1 MFQDTGKVPEVFWTE
16 LCLESYRNPK
26 SEQLTRSEVLVN
38 NMLIVPG
45 FSLTTVTVN
54 GAHFPRPLDV
64 LSPDEDKDED
74 VDSGEEGHRH
84 EPRDHQPRPV
94 DVVVD
99 VPRV

>member
-1 MFQDTGKVPEVFWTE
+1 M
-16 LCLESYRNPK
+16 
-26 SEQLTRSEVLVN
+26 
-38 NMLIVPG
+38 
-45 FSLTTVTVN
+45 TVN
-54 GAHFPRPLDV
+54 DAHFSRPLDV